1 MATLAGCSLPNRHPS
16 LMSLDPLAQLQELA
30 RTDAALRQ
38 ALDAAATPADLLGLA
53 RLHKLELS
61 ESAAQGWLETRTSA
75 APSAE
80 MLAAISLG
88 LCGDDGDA
96 IAEEISDED
105 LAAIAGG
112 QSTAGE
118 ALMTRPVGE
127 AAL

>member
-1 MATLAGCSLPNRHPS
+1 
-16 LMSLDPLAQLQELA
+16 MSLDPLIQLQELA

-38 ALDAAATPADLLGLA
+38 SLDAAATPADLLGLA
-53 RLHKLELS
+53 QLHKLELS

-88 LCGDDGDA
+88 LSGDDGDGTGQ
-96 IAEEISDED
+96 EISDEE

-112 QSTAGE
+112 QAGVGEAGLPHRAGE
-118 ALMTRPVGE
+118 AI
-127 AAL
+127 

>member
-1 MATLAGCSLPNRHPS
+1 
-16 LMSLDPLAQLQELA
+16 MSLDPLIQLQELA

-38 ALDAAATPADLLGLA
+38 SLDAAATPADLLGLA
-53 RLHKLELS
+53 RLHNLELS

-88 LCGDDGDA
+88 LSGDDGDA
-96 IAEEISDED
+96 IAEEISEED

-118 ALMTRPVGE
+118 AFMGRSVGE
-127 AAL
+127 AI